1 MPESGERQPSV
12 ETFYT
17 LSCGQLSSSISAP
30 SIRTF
35 EMDSPGTPKK
45 LSARIAETA
54 PRFLFG
60 FALLVAVGA
69 GVFWFAKGKGGKA
82 LVHAYHSFWDKWHDL
97 QKIDEQNH
105 RLVAENQQLRAWLQ
119 ETQTQCAA
127 GEFKKQTSNLGRK
140 ALRETGMKV
149 GRALATIDFQIPASL
164 QPTQLHTLAVSY
176 FRADDFEKS
185 AVILGH
191 LTHLETGQYRS
202 AQDLVMTGVSFY
214 KIDLVN
220 LAREYFEQVVKLKS
234 EPKILPYQAQ
244 ARLWMALS
252 YKKQGEPQKAQHWL
266 GQLMDHHPH
275 SKEAAWVNSKEGRR
289 MVASAARE
297 EAPEKPARP
306 VTRAPAEDEPK
317 DKEESHAHDAAHP

>member
-1 MPESGERQPSV
+1 
-12 ETFYT
+12 
-17 LSCGQLSSSISAP
+17 
-30 SIRTF
+30 
-35 EMDSPGTPKK
+35 
-45 LSARIAETA
+45 
-54 PRFLFG
+54 
-60 FALLVAVGA
+60 
-69 GVFWFAKGKGGKA
+69 
-82 LVHAYHSFWDKWHDL
+82 
-97 QKIDEQNH
+97 
-105 RLVAENQQLRAWLQ
+105 
-119 ETQTQCAA
+119 
-127 GEFKKQTSNLGRK
+127 
-140 ALRETGMKV
+140 MKV

-234 EPKILPYQAQ
+234 ETHLLPYQAQ

-252 YKKQGEPQKAQHWL
+252 YKKQGEPKKAQYWL

-275 SKEAAWVNSKEGRR
+275 SKEAAWVNSKEGQRA
-289 MVASAARE
+289 VASSAAAHE
-297 EAPEKPARP
+297 EKSEEKPAKP
-306 VTRAPAEDEPK
+306 VSRAPAEEHTP
-317 DKEESHAHDAAHP
+317 KEEHHAPAAHEAAHH

>member
-1 MPESGERQPSV
+1 
-12 ETFYT
+12 
-17 LSCGQLSSSISAP
+17 
-30 SIRTF
+30 
-35 EMDSPGTPKK
+35 MDSPGTSKK
-45 LSARIAETA
+45 LSSRIAEAA

-60 FALLVAVGA
+60 FALLAAVGA

-82 LVHAYHSFWDKWHDL
+82 LVHAYHSFWDRWADL

-220 LAREYFEQVVKLKS
+220 LAREYFEQVVKLKPES
-234 EPKILPYQAQ
+234 RVLPYQAQ

-252 YKKQGEPQKAQHWL
+252 YKKQGEPKKAQFWL
-266 GQLMDHHPH
+266 GSLMDHHPH
-275 SKEAAWVNSKEGRR
+275 SKEAAWVNSKEGQRA
-289 MVASAARE
+289 VASAAAHE
-297 EAPEKPARP
+297 EKTEEKPAKP
-306 VTRAPAEDEPK
+306 VTRAPAEKEHK
-317 DKEESHAHDAAHP
+317 DKEEPHHAPAAHEAAHH